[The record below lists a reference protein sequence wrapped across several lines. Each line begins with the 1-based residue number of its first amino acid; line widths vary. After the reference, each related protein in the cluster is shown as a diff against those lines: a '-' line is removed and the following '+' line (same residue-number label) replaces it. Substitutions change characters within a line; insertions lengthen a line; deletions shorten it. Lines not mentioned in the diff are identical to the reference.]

1 MSEEKLFVDP
11 SKQALLDL
19 GIMDETPLETIERV
33 FTAKSAEYGNSW
45 CKRGELAFV
54 ASMARKV
61 DRLETCTPG
70 TVGAFDTKLDLVAYL
85 ALYNVLL
92 KGNTSEQLTTET
104 LFKEFVH
111 TAARVVYDPTWP
123 SDSYLVKEIVCK
135 YGIFYLASVRREVRS
150 HPERHGIK
158 ALYPYSSGDPS
169 TIENLAFAWAQGT
182 LQMAWML
189 YRREHEAIKALCK

>member
-1 MSEEKLFVDP
+1 MSEEKVFVDP
-11 SKQALLDL
+11 SKQALLGL

-33 FTAKSAEYGNSW
+33 FTSKNNEYGNSW

-70 TVGAFDTKLDLVAYL
+70 TVGAFDTKLDLVVYL

-92 KGNTSEQLTTET
+92 MGNASGQLTTEA
-104 LFKEFVH
+104 LFREFVH
-111 TAARVVYDPTWP
+111 TAASVVYDPTWP
-123 SDSYLVKEIVCK
+123 SDSYLVKEIACK
-135 YGIFYLASVRREVRS
+135 YEIFYLASARREIRF
-150 HPERHGIK
+150 HPERYGVK
-158 ALYPYSSGDPS
+158 ALYPYFSNSPS
-169 TIENLAFAWAQGT
+169 TVENLAFAWAQGA

-189 YRREHEAIKALCK
+189 YRREHSYIKVLCE

>member
-1 MSEEKLFVDP
+1 MSEEKVFVDP
-11 SKQALLDL
+11 SKQALLGL

-33 FTAKSAEYGNSW
+33 FTSKNNEYGNSW

-70 TVGAFDTKLDLVAYL
+70 TVGAFDTKLDLVVYL

-92 KGNTSEQLTTET
+92 MGNASGQLTTEA
-104 LFKEFVH
+104 LFREFVH
-111 TAARVVYDPTWP
+111 TAASVVYDPTWP
-123 SDSYLVKEIVCK
+123 SDSYLVKEIACK
-135 YGIFYLASVRREVRS
+135 YESFYLGSVRREVRF
-150 HPERHGIK
+150 HPERYGIK
-158 ALYPYSSGDPS
+158 ALYPYSSDSPP
-169 TIENLAFAWAQGT
+169 TVENLAFAWAQGT

>member
-1 MSEEKLFVDP
+1 MSEEKVFVDP
-11 SKQALLDL
+11 RKQALLGL

-33 FTAKSAEYGNSW
+33 FTSKNNEYGDSW

-70 TVGAFDTKLDLVAYL
+70 TVGAFDTKLDLVVYL

-92 KGNTSEQLTTET
+92 MGNASGQLTTEA
-104 LFKEFVH
+104 LFREFVH
-111 TAARVVYDPTWP
+111 TAASVVYDPTWP
-123 SDSYLVKEIVCK
+123 SDSYLVKEIACK
-135 YGIFYLASVRREVRS
+135 YESFYLASVRREVRF
-150 HPERHGIK
+150 HPERYGIK
-158 ALYPYSSGDPS
+158 ALYPYSSDSP
-169 TIENLAFAWAQGT
+169 TTVENLAFAWAQGT

-189 YRREHEAIKALCK
+189 YRREHEVIKVLCK